1 MGSMAEDIP
10 WAVEKWEQFLY
21 FCCPEH
27 LKAKQHFGNKDH
39 SKDTFLQHVFE
50 KHPEAREFLSLL
62 GGIDIKTEIVDY
74 LVKYDIP
81 YNDSNQIN
89 ISNNVEFIG
98 LDTEIT
104 NSIIEVRR
112 RTN

>member
-1 MGSMAEDIP
+1 MAEDNP

-21 FCCPEH
+21 FCCSECDALNEH
-27 LKAKQHFGNKDH
+27 PKAKQHFGNKDH

-50 KHPEAREFLSLL
+50 KHPEATEFLSLL

-89 ISNNVEFIG
+89 ISNNVEFI
-98 LDTEIT
+98 LK
-104 NSIIEVRR
+104 S
-112 RTN
+112 